1 MQDVSALSL
10 EFNVPLNP
18 GTKFRSYAE
27 EWEVVKD
34 KRTRYSKE
42 VREKSKAKYIGMY
55 LLDEDDEEHPKR
67 VIKRMAWHKDRRA
80 TAAGWT
86 VDTVDADSHDNWAA
100 YHVLKAHGQKLVEG
114 DLFADIQRAT
124 DRGLN
129 KHRTVVSKEDE
140 KKSEEEKRK
149 RENEKRKKREEE
161 GEEGEGE
168 EYE

>member
-1 MQDVSALSL
+1 MPGLRELQNIARV

-67 VIKRMAWHKDRRA
+67 VIKRMVCNVAQGPARHCGGVDRR
-80 TAAGWT
+80 
-86 VDTVDADSHDNWAA
+86 
-100 YHVLKAHGQKLVEG
+100 HGRCR
-114 DLFADIQRAT
+114 FP
-124 DRGLN
+124 
-129 KHRTVVSKEDE
+129 
-140 KKSEEEKRK
+140 
-149 RENEKRKKREEE
+149 
-161 GEEGEGE
+161 
-168 EYE
+168 